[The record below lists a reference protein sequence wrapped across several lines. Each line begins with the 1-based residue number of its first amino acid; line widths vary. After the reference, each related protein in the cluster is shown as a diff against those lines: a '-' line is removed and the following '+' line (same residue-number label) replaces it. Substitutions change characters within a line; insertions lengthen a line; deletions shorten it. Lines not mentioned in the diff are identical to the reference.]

1 MTSIYDSYAGQV
13 APVEYHYWNLTDP
26 FYAFNIP
33 EDSTRAAYYGA
44 GGVPTFR
51 YDGQYIQD
59 LFVPY
64 EGFYDFFRWT
74 VDSLIAIP
82 SPIRINLYQYPSEDW
97 DSAYVSFDVVA
108 VDSLVDTDPIL
119 YLAVVEKYHRYPYP
133 VGRWDYA
140 FRDMIP
146 DADGEPINLQAG
158 DSLHFEW
165 CYPCTSLYNSDAI
178 VTTIWVQ
185 NDATVMVG
193 GTPQDL
199 PGDCVNKVQQ
209 AASQFVTDVSAV
221 ARGEAAASVWLGRS
235 RPNPFTT
242 ETRITYAVAKAGRV
256 RLSVY
261 TPTGRLVEHLID
273 DYLGPGSYSATWDGR
288 DRFGSAAGSGMYYYR
303 LETEAG
309 VRTGRTVLLR

>member
-1 MTSIYDSYAGQV
+1 V
-13 APVEYHYWNLTDP
+13 
-26 FYAFNIP
+26 
-33 EDSTRAAYYGA
+33 
-44 GGVPTFR
+44 GGLPTLR

-59 LFVPY
+59 IFVPY
-64 EGFYDFFRWT
+64 EAFYEFFRWT
-74 VDSLIAIP
+74 LDSLIAVP
-82 SPIRINLYQYPSEDW
+82 SPIRLNLYQYPSEDW

-119 YLAVVEKYHRYPYP
+119 YLAVVERYHRYPNP

-140 FRDMIP
+140 FRDMLP
-146 DADGEPINLQAG
+146 DGDGEPITLQQG

-178 VTTIWVQ
+178 ITTIWVQ
-185 NDATVMVG
+185 NDDSVMVG
-193 GTPQDL
+193 GTMQAL

-209 AASQFVTDVSAV
+209 AASQFLTDVSAV
-221 ARGEAAASVWLGRS
+221 TRGEGPASVWLGGS

-242 ETRITYAVAKAGRV
+242 EARITYAVGKAGRV

-261 TPTGRLVEHLID
+261 APTGRLVERLLD
-273 DYLGPGSYSATWDGR
+273 DYVGPGSYSATWDGR
-288 DRFGSAAGSGMYYYR
+288 DRLGGEVGSGMYYFR

-309 VRTGRTVLLR
+309 VRTGRMVFLR